1 MYGNALWKFMFDL
14 LLLSDLMKVI
24 KLIMWFYCNVFR
36 YEILQDTTYFHET
49 ATDCF
54 FLFLQTCIYAKVTAS
69 TPFESWFK
77 DSPQ

>member
-24 KLIMWFYCNVFR
+24 KLCDFIVIFSDMKFCKTPLVYMRLLLIAFSF
-36 YEILQDTTYFHET
+36 FHK
-49 ATDCF
+49 
-54 FLFLQTCIYAKVTAS
+54 TCIYAKVTAS